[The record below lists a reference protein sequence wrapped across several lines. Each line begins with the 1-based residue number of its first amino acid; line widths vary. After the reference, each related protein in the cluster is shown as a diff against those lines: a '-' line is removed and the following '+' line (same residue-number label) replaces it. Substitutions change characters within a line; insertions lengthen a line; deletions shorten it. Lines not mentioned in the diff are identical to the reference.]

1 MLILTSKILETTTVP
16 VKANPCLGVFSSC
29 LVKTLHKARG
39 EKQGSGRHQRWT
51 LLSCVSKQQKTSETE
66 IVGRCI
72 RSADDQKTDSVVRC
86 IRSADD
92 QKTDSIVRCI
102 RSADDQKDGQCCQV
116 YQISRRPLRRTVL
129 SGVSDQQTTR
139 KMDSIVR
146 CIRSA
151 DDQKTDSVVRCIR
164 SADDKKDGQ
173 CCQVYQI
180 SRRPERQCCQ
190 VYQISRRQERWT
202 VLSAVCGWFAA
213 WGRDSWCVWHAP
225 CSAKPRS
232 LCWMRPQLPSTWRLT
247 TSFSR
252 PSGPNSRTAPCS
264 PLHIGSTPSWIMTGT
279 GEGEGRVF
287 F

>member
-16 VKANPCLGVFSSC
+16 VNANPCLGVFSSC

-180 SRRPERQCCQ
+180 SRRPERQ
-190 VYQISRRQERWT
+190 T
-202 VLSAVCGWFAA
+202 VLSGVSDHQMTRKQTVLSGVSDHQMT
-213 WGRDSWCVWHAP
+213 RRMDSVVRCIRSADDQKDNVVRCIRSADDKKGGQCCQLCVVGLQRGAETAGVSGTLPAP
-225 CSAKPRS
+225 
-232 LCWMRPQLPSTWRLT
+232 Q
-247 TSFSR
+247 
-252 PSGPNSRTAPCS
+252 NQDPCA
-264 PLHIGSTPSWIMTGT
+264 G
-279 GEGEGRVF
+279 
-287 F
+287 